1 MDIVKIRGVEYVV
14 YKPQEEAELKA
25 KSKELEK
32 KFKDLQK
39 EWQNEIDSRIKCQE
53 GTWYLK

>member
-53 GTWYLK
+53 GT

>member
-1 MDIVKIRGVEYVV
+1 MDIVKIRGVEYAVFTV
-14 YKPQEEAELKA
+14 QEEAELKA
-25 KSKELEK
+25 KSKEIEK

-53 GTWYLK
+53 GT